1 MTLFDQAHFHGNT
14 FFNEADFKKI
24 VSLDGAIFH
33 GDIFFNNTTFC
44 ETTAVGAQFLSLS
57 KESIEAIKFLK
68 KIDANFDGA
77 VFNISFSNELVED

>member
-1 MTLFDQAHFHGNT
+1 
-14 FFNEADFKKI
+14 
-24 VSLDGAIFH
+24 
-33 GDIFFNNTTFC
+33 
-44 ETTAVGAQFLSLS
+44 VGAQFLSLS